1 MDTDYACLRPWAE
14 VPGLLP
20 AGHAVFGMALS
31 PDMESARKSGGVPRR
46 ALLNL
51 RWGNAWMAAPPGHPF
66 VGYLLSQLA
75 SSAHHANVAC
85 TDDTRTP
92 PPPAVAIVE

>member
-1 MDTDYACLRPWAE
+1 MPRTKSSPAPHPSPLHSPRAAVRLATAHRHLLLDTHLFRRCQ
-14 VPGLLP
+14 LLP
-20 AGHAVFGMALS
+20 
-31 PDMESARKSGGVPRR
+31 PKPQARKSGGVPRR

-75 SSAHHANVAC
+75 SSAQHANV
-85 TDDTRTP
+85 RG
-92 PPPAVAIVE
+92 